1 MKSDKTKLNS
11 VLNQI
16 GTPDQLISSPVN
28 DRYGST
34 IHGEINDIYGNT
46 QLISARGK
54 FKQTCKIANLKERL
68 KTGI

>member
-1 MKSDKTKLNS
+1 MKTDKTKLNNA
-11 VLNQI
+11 LNQI
-16 GTPDQLISSPVN
+16 GDSDLIGSLPNN

-34 IHGEINDIYGNT
+34 IHGEITDIYGNT

-54 FKQTCKIANLKERL
+54 FKPYSKIANLKERL